1 MYELSKAI
9 RKIAWGYLFLHFHI
23 NLGTVDILPDFLG
36 FLWILQGIWGL
47 RREVEAAGLLEPF
60 GIFLVAWN
68 LLKWLAAIFGGV
80 LPGFGMESLS
90 TVVSLFL
97 SVIPLY
103 FHFQLQ
109 TDLATVADRYETE
122 RGGCIRLLRTVY
134 TVLTTGLF
142 LRVLNPVHE
151 AFTWISTAV
160 VVISLLAAVV
170 LCIQLFGLARDLA
183 NLDDEEDKAPTKED
197 PIE

>member
-9 RKIAWGYLFLHFHI
+9 RKIAWGYVFINFHI
-23 NLGTVDILPDFLG
+23 NLGTIDILPDFLG
-36 FLWILQGIWGL
+36 FLWILQGIWVL
-47 RREVEAAGLLEPF
+47 RREVASAGLLEPF

-80 LPGFGMESLS
+80 LPSFGMESAA
-90 TVVSLFL
+90 TVVSLLL

-122 RGGCIRLLRTVY
+122 RGGFIRLLRTVY
-134 TVLTTGLF
+134 TVLTTALF
-142 LRVLNPVHE
+142 LRILIPIDE
-151 AFTWISTAV
+151 DFGWISTVV

-170 LCIQLFGLARDLA
+170 LCFQLFGLARDLA
-183 NLDDEEDKAPTKED
+183 DLDEEDDDSSIDNNTL
-197 PIE
+197 